1 LCFGRELERGIVLG
15 ESLKALGGWKRENI
29 SKYLGFLFGRDIPQE
44 AKDSKALSQ
53 IKKFLLKWG
62 GEKLSLAGKVLIVNQ
77 AILAFSTSTLA
88 KIFQEFFSKR
98 LSN

>member
-1 LCFGRELERGIVLG
+1 LCFGCELGRGIILG

-44 AKDSKALSQ
+44 TKDLKALSQ
-53 IKKFLLKWG
+53 IKKFLLEWG

-77 AILAFSTSTLA
+77 AILACSTSTLV
-88 KIFQEFFSKR
+88 KIFQEKFSKR
-98 LSN
+98 LGN